1 MKNLLE
7 LNAWQSLNE
16 HFFNIKHLKMK
27 DMFQYDEGR
36 ADKYTYE
43 LNNIYF
49 DLSKNRINFDTFSYF
64 VDLSKSL
71 KFHNRI
77 PELFNGEKVNNT
89 EDRAALHTALR
100 AYDNILFDEIANER
114 TAFLQRAEDI
124 ISDDNIQHIV
134 QLGIGGSYIGPKMVN
149 EALYNFSNQRFT
161 IDYIANTDDTD
172 FEKVFSK
179 IEISKTIFIVASK
192 SLSTSET
199 QYNLNKV
206 LDKVGISQPNNQFIC
221 LTASPD
227 RALEIGFT
235 KNNILTFC
243 SSIGGRYSL
252 WSSIGFT
259 IALNI
264 GKENFEEL
272 LKGAEIAD
280 KHFSETEDYFQNIPF
295 LLAYINVWYR
305 NFFDLRAKANIPYS
319 DALKY
324 LPEYLQQLEMESLGK
339 IIDKQGNKVKY
350 ATGGTL
356 FGNIGTNCQHS
367 FFQMLHQGV
376 DIIPVDFIAIADS
389 DTRLLA
395 NCFAQSRA
403 LMMGQDLSEVD
414 EDEVTG
420 YNTHKFFPGNIP
432 SNTIMFDKLT
442 PSTLGTFLAIQE
454 HKVFV
459 QSVIWNINP
468 FDQFGVELGKTIAK
482 DIEQSIISE
491 DNHFD
496 SSTNS
501 LISRVNHK

>member
-1 MKNLLE
+1 
-7 LNAWQSLNE
+7 
-16 HFFNIKHLKMK
+16 LKMK
-27 DMFQYDEGR
+27 DMFQYDDAR
-36 ADKYTYE
+36 AEKYTYE

-64 VDLSKSL
+64 VDLTKSL

-100 AYDNILFDEIANER
+100 AFDNIQFEEIANER
-114 TAFLQRAEDI
+114 TAFLKRAEEI
-124 ISDDNIQHIV
+124 IADENVKHIV

-149 EALYNFSNQRFT
+149 EALHKFSNRRFT

-172 FEKVFSK
+172 FDKVMSR
-179 IEISKTIFIVASK
+179 INLDKTIFVIASK

-199 QYNLNKV
+199 QYNLSKV
-206 LDKVGISQPNNQFIC
+206 LGKLSLFHPNEQFIC
-221 LTASPD
+221 LTASRE
-227 RALEIGFT
+227 RALEIGFSEA
-235 KNNILTFC
+235 NILKFC
-243 SSIGGRYSL
+243 NSIGGRYSL

-264 GKENFEEL
+264 GRVNFENL
-272 LKGAEIAD
+272 LKGAEKAD
-280 KHFSETEDYFQNIPF
+280 KHFAETEDYFQNIPF
-295 LLAYINVWYR
+295 LLAYINIWYR

-339 IIDKQGNKVKY
+339 IIDKQGNKVNY
-350 ATGGTL
+350 ATGNTI
-356 FGNIGTNCQHS
+356 FGNIGTNSQHS
-367 FFQMLHQGV
+367 FFQMLHQGI

-403 LMMGQDLSEVD
+403 LMMGQELSEVAV
-414 EDEVTG
+414 DEVTG

-432 SNTIMFDKLT
+432 SNTIMFDELN

-482 DIEQSIISE
+482 DIEPSIISK

-496 SSTNS
+496 SSTNN
-501 LISRVNHK
+501 LINRVKH

>member
-36 ADKYTYE
+36 AEKYTYE

-49 DLSKNRINFDTFSYF
+49 DLSKNRINFDTLSYF

-100 AYDNILFDEIANER
+100 AYENIQFEEIDEER
-114 TAFLQRAEDI
+114 TAFLVKAEEI
-124 ISDDNIQHIV
+124 IANMKIKHVV

-149 EALYNFSNQRFT
+149 EALDAFSNNRFT
-161 IDYIANTDDTD
+161 IDYIANTDNTD
-172 FEKVFSK
+172 FNKVFSK
-179 IEISKTIFIVASK
+179 IDLEKTIFVVASK

-199 QYNLNKV
+199 QYNLSKV
-206 LDKVGISQPNNQFIC
+206 LKLLGLLQPNEQFIC
-221 LTASPD
+221 LTANRE
-227 RALEIGFT
+227 RALEIGFSAD
-235 KNNILTFC
+235 NILTFC
-243 SSIGGRYSL
+243 DSIGGRYSL

-264 GKENFEEL
+264 GKDNFEEL

-280 KHFSETEDYFQNIPF
+280 KHFAETEDYFHNIPF

-339 IIDKQGNKVKY
+339 IIDKQGNKVRY

-403 LMMGQDLSEVD
+403 LMMGQELSEVED
-414 EDEVTG
+414 DEVTG

-432 SNTIMFDKLT
+432 SNIIMFDELT

-482 DIEQSIISE
+482 EIESSILKKE
-491 DNHFD
+491 NHFD
-496 SSTNS
+496 SSTNN
-501 LISRVNHK
+501 LINRVNQ

>member
-27 DMFQYDEGR
+27 DMFQYDDGR

-77 PELFNGEKVNNT
+77 PELFDGEKVNNT

-100 AYDNILFDEIANER
+100 AYENVRFQEIAEER
-114 TAFLQRAEDI
+114 TAFLVKAEKI
-124 ISDDNIQHIV
+124 IANEKIKHVV

-149 EALYNFSNQRFT
+149 EALHEYSNHRFT
-161 IDYIANTDDTD
+161 IDYITNTDNTD
-172 FEKVFSK
+172 FDKVFNRID
-179 IEISKTIFIVASK
+179 IEKTIFVIASK
-192 SLSTSET
+192 SLNTSET

-206 LDKVGISQPNNQFIC
+206 LERLGLSQPNDQFIC
-221 LTASPD
+221 LTAN
-227 RALEIGFT
+227 REQALEIGFSAD
-235 KNNILTFC
+235 NILTFC
-243 SSIGGRYSL
+243 DSIGGRYSL

-280 KHFSETEDYFQNIPF
+280 KHFAETEDYFQNIPF

-339 IIDKQGNKVKY
+339 IIDKQGNKVNY
-350 ATGGTL
+350 ATGSTI

-367 FFQMLHQGV
+367 FFQMLHQGI

-403 LMMGQDLSEVD
+403 LMMGQDLSEVA

-432 SNTIMFDKLT
+432 SNTILFDELT
-442 PSTLGTFLAIQE
+442 PSTLGTYLAIQE

-482 DIEQSIISE
+482 DIESSIIAK

-496 SSTNS
+496 SSTNN
-501 LISRVNHK
+501 LINRIKH